1 MTAAARVCATV
12 LGALAMLG
20 SHPGG
25 AAAGENAAPTP
36 VIERDLTIRDREVRT
51 SLFSNGVLV
60 VSARR
65 AGERVLFQ
73 QLTLPAD
80 QFSGYLAAIQRD
92 ASELAEADELP
103 TASGSGGRGV
113 ITVHIAPR
121 GPIQFT
127 YSSMSVYGLAATR
140 LIAILDDLEQ
150 QALTALTTGA
160 GVASW
165 QPRVGDVVRL
175 RGGPLAEVVEVR
187 DDGAVLLEHR
197 DTYINELVPPGEIRN
212 VVVEIVETSQ

>member
-1 MTAAARVCATV
+1 MSVAARVCATV

-25 AAAGENAAPTP
+25 TAAGENAAPTP
-36 VIERDLTIRDREVRT
+36 VLERDLTIRDREVRT

-65 AGERVLFQ
+65 AGERVVFQ

-80 QFSGYLAAIQRD
+80 QFAGYLLAIQRD

-113 ITVHIAPR
+113 VTVHIAPG

-160 GVASW
+160 GVAGW

-212 VVVEIVETSQ
+212 VVVEIVEASQ

>member
-1 MTAAARVCATV
+1 MSVAARVCATV

-36 VIERDLTIRDREVRT
+36 VLERDLTIRDREVRT

-65 AGERVLFQ
+65 AGERVVFQ

-80 QFSGYLAAIQRD
+80 QFAGYLLAIQRD

-113 ITVHIAPR
+113 VTVHIAPG

-160 GVASW
+160 GVAGW

-187 DDGAVLLEHR
+187 DDGAVLFEHH

-212 VVVEIVETSQ
+212 VVVEIVEASQ

>member
-1 MTAAARVCATV
+1 MSAAARICAAV
-12 LGALAMLG
+12 LSAVAGLG
-20 SHPGG
+20 TDPGG
-25 AAAGENAAPTP
+25 ASAGENAAPTP
-36 VIERDLTIRDREVRT
+36 VVERVLTIRDREVRT

-65 AGERVLFQ
+65 AGERILFQ

-92 ASELAEADELP
+92 ASELAKADELP
-103 TASGSGGRGV
+103 TARGSGGRGV
-113 ITVHIAPR
+113 VTIHVAPG

-127 YSSMSVYGLAATR
+127 YSSMTVYDLAATR
-140 LIAILDDLEQ
+140 LLATLDDLEQ
-150 QALTALTTGA
+150 QVLNALPEGA
-160 GVASW
+160 GVADW

-187 DDGAVLLEHR
+187 DDGTVLLEHR
-197 DTYINELVPPGEIRN
+197 GSYINELVPPGEIRN
-212 VVVEIVETSQ
+212 VVVEIVKSPR

>member
-1 MTAAARVCATV
+1 MSVAARVCATV

-36 VIERDLTIRDREVRT
+36 VLERDLTIRDREVRT

-65 AGERVLFQ
+65 AGERVVFQ

-80 QFSGYLAAIQRD
+80 QFAGYLLAIQRD

-113 ITVHIAPR
+113 VTVHIAPG

-160 GVASW
+160 GVAGW

-187 DDGAVLLEHR
+187 DDGAVLFEHR

-212 VVVEIVETSQ
+212 VVVEIVEASQ

>member
-1 MTAAARVCATV
+1 MSVAARVCATV

-36 VIERDLTIRDREVRT
+36 VLERDLTIRDREVRT

-65 AGERVLFQ
+65 AGERVVFQ

-80 QFSGYLAAIQRD
+80 QFAGYLLAIQRD

-113 ITVHIAPR
+113 VTVHIAPG
-121 GPIQFT
+121 GPIRFT

-140 LIAILDDLEQ
+140 LIATLDDLEQ

-160 GVASW
+160 GVAGW

-212 VVVEIVETSQ
+212 VVVEIVEASQ